1 MVATVSMMVPEAA
14 RVLGVSVETV
24 RRRIRAGE
32 LQGERVP
39 TPWGWSYRVTVPD
52 RTEAV
57 IAQAAVPTDRETML
71 AAQVEDL
78 RAMVATLTTLLQAR
92 ETAETDLR
100 RALLQARETAMPPA
114 PARSWWARL
123 TAPLTGQSS
132 TATH

>member
-78 RAMVATLTTLLQAR
+78 RAMVATLTTLPYCRSTIAPRAR
-92 ETAETDLR
+92 RVTANADVRLR
-100 RALLQARETAMPPA
+100 SRECLRASANC
-114 PARSWWARL
+114 
-123 TAPLTGQSS
+123 
-132 TATH
+132 